1 LIRPSLFGVL
11 LLGGFAAGAA
21 QPYRVDTLGRAPTVQ
36 YPVSVA
42 FVPGG
47 AGKFFFTEKNSGRVR
62 VYDRGIQPEPFLTL
76 PVEDEG
82 EQGLR
87 GLAFHPAYP
96 DTPFVFVFYTRK
108 IDRSNV
114 VERYTDSGGVGVDP
128 RLVLVVPRRD
138 DGTINNGG
146 ALAFGPDGTLFIGVG
161 DYGTPAQAQDVVA
174 RRNYWGKILRV
185 NIDGSFPA
193 DNPFPRNP
201 IWAYGVRDPQ
211 GIAFDPLTGDM
222 VCTDGGTQG
231 KNAVHLVTREANLG
245 WPLRGIG
252 RKPLVAFGGDEQPA
266 LSSVAVYRGEA
277 FPRLRGKLLIAGNL
291 APVLWTGTFFPAG
304 DSLALER
311 LFVSNTGF
319 ADVRVS
325 PTGSIVLSNGPYLG
339 SRLLRLSPVA
349 PAFNS
354 SPPLRAIGGE
364 LYRYTPTFT
373 GTPPSLTLENAPA
386 GMSVDPETWSVVW
399 IPSKAQALAGLANV
413 SLLAENGAGTVEQHW
428 RIRVT
433 NVNDPPLPFA
443 LSDTTEE
450 TIVSFS
456 GTDPVV
462 ELSWTA
468 TTDPDGDRV
477 SYRVQLDTSL
487 AFDSPLHRDTLV
499 TGTDTL
505 RVVLPKASH
514 DYLWRVAATDGTL
527 MTFAVPVLKRMKVN
541 YQPGAVQAP
550 EAATEEI
557 PAPVPELPPAPSS
570 LKYTLRRGG
579 HVRLSVFNLLGQE
592 VVRVFDG
599 QQEEGPHEVALTSL
613 NLPNGVYIY
622 RLQAPGVFD
631 TRKVVIAQ

>member
-1 LIRPSLFGVL
+1 LVRPSLVGVL
-11 LLGGFAAGAA
+11 LLGGFAAGSA

-62 VYDRGIQPEPFLTL
+62 VYDRGIQTDPFLTL
-76 PVEDEG
+76 LVEDEG

-252 RKPLVAFGGDEQPA
+252 RKPLVAFGLSRGSVPPA
-266 LSSVAVYRGEA
+266 ARQVADRGEPRA
-277 FPRLRGKLLIAGNL
+277 GPLDGYIPPCGRFSRPGTAVRVQYRLRGRPGQPDRIDR
-291 APVLWTGTFFPAG
+291 PVQRP
-304 DSLALER
+304 
-311 LFVSNTGF
+311 
-319 ADVRVS
+319 
-325 PTGSIVLSNGPYLG
+325 LS
-339 SRLLRLSPVA
+339 REQIVA
-349 PAFNS
+349 P
-354 SPPLRAIGGE
+354 
-364 LYRYTPTFT
+364 
-373 GTPPSLTLENAPA
+373 
-386 GMSVDPETWSVVW
+386 
-399 IPSKAQALAGLANV
+399 LARGP
-413 SLLAENGAGTVEQHW
+413 G
-428 RIRVT
+428 
-433 NVNDPPLPFA
+433 
-443 LSDTTEE
+443 
-450 TIVSFS
+450 
-456 GTDPVV
+456 
-462 ELSWTA
+462 
-468 TTDPDGDRV
+468 
-477 SYRVQLDTSL
+477 VQLVASSTR
-487 AFDSPLHRDTLV
+487 HR
-499 TGTDTL
+499 G
-505 RVVLPKASH
+505 
-514 DYLWRVAATDGTL
+514 
-527 MTFAVPVLKRMKVN
+527 
-541 YQPGAVQAP
+541 
-550 EAATEEI
+550 
-557 PAPVPELPPAPSS
+557 
-570 LKYTLRRGG
+570 
-579 HVRLSVFNLLGQE
+579 
-592 VVRVFDG
+592 
-599 QQEEGPHEVALTSL
+599 
-613 NLPNGVYIY
+613 
-622 RLQAPGVFD
+622 
-631 TRKVVIAQ
+631 